1 MRGHILKHPFVR
13 RAEAGKNFSA
23 VLILASL
30 IATPVL
36 AQVPSGSQIPPGETV
51 ERTGPAAQFSFPA
64 AQGLRAPEGADAIK
78 FTLGTLTIEG
88 GLPALATQ
96 TTSLTP
102 QKGAQVS
109 VSDVYA
115 FAGALQQA
123 YLDAGF
129 PLVRVIVPAQDLDKA
144 SGNISIR
151 VVSGFVDS
159 IDVSALPE
167 RAQKPVQKI
176 LMGLVGQSPVTA
188 AMLEHRL
195 LLAGETAGLS
205 LRTALA
211 PGSRTG
217 ATKLVLTG
225 DHRLM
230 QAALAIDNRMV
241 KDLGG
246 EQVTA
251 SFSLNSLL
259 GQGDRLITTIA
270 FAPDEP
276 SLGEDALRRY
286 GSVYFSMPVASNG
299 LELGVELLGTSSIP
313 QGDSALLALKSNFAK
328 ASVFA
333 ALPVQRRRDRA
344 MTVKLSFDAAYEE
357 QLTSI
362 LGFPIPLFTDRTRV
376 IRANIEGYRPMPLG
390 LVIGYSAQ
398 VSQGLDGLGARATD
412 TASFLNPLSRL
423 GADAAFTSANLSLN
437 LQRSFENDTSILFT
451 LRGTTGFGDPLLRSE
466 QGSIVSSDL
475 ISGPP
480 SGSGIGDETIG
491 GRLEVRRT
499 YSFDRLA
506 IAPFV
511 FTAAGQAKLQN
522 PTVLETSLTKAQAAG
537 IGAEIFFRTKS
548 DQRWRTRLEWSQTQF
563 DGPRPDDSNLTVS
576 LVSRF

>member
-1 MRGHILKHPFVR
+1 MNL
-13 RAEAGKNFSA
+13 SA
-23 VLILASL
+23 ALILASL
-30 IATPVL
+30 VATPVL

-64 AQGLRAPEGADAIK
+64 AQGLKAPEGAEAIK
-78 FTLGTLTIEG
+78 FTLGTLTIDG

-96 TTSLTP
+96 TASLTL

-129 PLVRVIVPAQDLDKA
+129 PLVRVFVPAQDLDKA
-144 SGNISIR
+144 NGNITIR

-159 IDVSALPE
+159 VDVSALPA
-167 RAQKPVQKI
+167 RVQKPVQKI
-176 LMGLVGQSPVTA
+176 LAKLIGQSPVTA
-188 AMLEHRL
+188 AALEHRL
-195 LLAGETAGLS
+195 LLAGETAGLT

-211 PGSRTG
+211 PGDRTG

-225 DHRLM
+225 EHRLV
-230 QAALAIDNRMV
+230 QAAIAIDNRMV

-251 SFSLNSLL
+251 SFSLNSLF
-259 GQGDRLITTIA
+259 GQGDRLVTAIA

-276 SLGEDALRRY
+276 SLSEDALRRY
-286 GSVYFSMPVASNG
+286 GSVLFSMPVANNG
-299 LELGVELLGTSSIP
+299 LELGFELVGTSSVP
-313 QGDSALLALKSNFAK
+313 TGDSALLALKSNYTK
-328 ASVFA
+328 ASIFA
-333 ALPVQRRRDRA
+333 ALPIERRRDRA
-344 MTVKLSFDAAYEE
+344 MSVKLSFDAAYEE
-357 QLTSI
+357 QLTGL
-362 LGFPIPLFTDRTRV
+362 LGFDIPLFTDRTRV
-376 IRANIEGYRPMPLG
+376 VRANVEGYRSLPSG
-390 LVIGYSAQ
+390 LVLGYDAQ
-398 VSQGLDGLGARATD
+398 ISQGLDGLGARSTD

-423 GADAAFTSANLSLN
+423 GADAVFTSANFTLN
-437 LQRSFENDTSILFT
+437 LQRTFESNTSVLLT

-466 QGSIVSSDL
+466 QGSIVSADL

-480 SGSGIGDETIG
+480 SGSDIGDDTIG
-491 GRLEVRRT
+491 GRFEVRQNF
-499 YSFDRLA
+499 SFNSVA
-506 IAPFV
+506 FSPYFFA
-511 FTAAGQAKLQN
+511 AAGQAKLQK

-563 DGPRPDDSNLTVS
+563 DGPRPDDSNLIVS
-576 LVSRF
+576 LVSRL